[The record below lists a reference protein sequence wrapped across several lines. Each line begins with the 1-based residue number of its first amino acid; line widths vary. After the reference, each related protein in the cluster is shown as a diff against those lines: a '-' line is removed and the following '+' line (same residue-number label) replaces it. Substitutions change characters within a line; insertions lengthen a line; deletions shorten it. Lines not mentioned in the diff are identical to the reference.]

1 MKNLKFLI
9 LMLLVVLAGA
19 AFFLTKC
26 AEEQQHQIVELENK
40 IDFLK
45 QETNPIQ
52 FMVTERTD
60 TTVSVLYKFLDLKGN
75 EIMRTQATFPGK
87 ELSFDFYSVKIGE
100 KYLSFPTKIF
110 TDKIAAADAPTLF
123 EHYDVDNFPAIFETD
138 SLPDA
143 SREALK
149 QVFATIKLGQTEQL
163 NNSFGNMVH
172 DVEAFKSFQT
182 ETVYSIIAHT
192 KGGIEIVETE

>member
-9 LMLLVVLAGA
+9 VILIAVLAGA
-19 AFFLTKC
+19 TFFLTKC
-26 AEEQQHQIVELENK
+26 NEEQQKQIVELENK

-45 QETNPIQ
+45 LETRPIQ
-52 FMVTERTD
+52 FMVTDRTD
-60 TTVSVLYKFLDLKGN
+60 TTVSVIYKFMDMNGK
-75 EIMRTQATFPGK
+75 EIIRTEVTFPGK
-87 ELSFDFYSVKIGE
+87 ELSFDFFSVQVGD

-110 TDKIAAADAPTLF
+110 TDKIAAADAPTLY
-123 EHYDVDNFPAIFETD
+123 EQYDVDNFPAIFEMD

-149 QVFATIKLGQTEQL
+149 QVFATIKSGKTGKL

-182 ETVYSIIAHT
+182 ETVYTIIAHT